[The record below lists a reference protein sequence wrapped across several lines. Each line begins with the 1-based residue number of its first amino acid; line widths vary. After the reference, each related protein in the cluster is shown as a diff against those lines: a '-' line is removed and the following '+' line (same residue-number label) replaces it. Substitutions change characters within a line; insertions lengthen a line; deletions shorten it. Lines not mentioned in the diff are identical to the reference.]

1 MYLAYSIRRQLQ
13 TRGSS
18 TRHSHMQPPAPNA
31 AVRWQRVSIEKAGE
45 TLFLRK
51 VVHAIKQIEMAA
63 DSREDRISQRRLRI
77 QARIAQKQAEGSN
90 GQSAL
95 VAQKKEVELR
105 DISIG
110 KAQVA
115 ETRGR
120 LRKLVSDGDDI
131 VTTVRV
137 EGDDAENLRRFNTE
151 VARAERRKKL
161 LIEAELSA
169 KRNAAI
175 TMKWST
181 LLELDVPMDLLEELR
196 MQKASC
202 DKIVAAKD
210 DLIKEFQSALK
221 GKDEEYVKA
230 LKKQANDIDLLL
242 QSMTEQYYEIHQ
254 NFEHDLEE
262 IENIFS
268 EERRD
273 FLKKNTEGIN
283 LTFDSWHKMQNHH
296 GEERQKRVED
306 QQNRLEN
313 IRLHDAEDYTN
324 MKVKLET
331 EIQKLDQQLEEMR
344 ATYQLNTE
352 KLEYNFR
359 VLTERDQENNS
370 TITQQKRKI
379 NRLQDVLSTLMSKYA
394 QTDKKFRMAN
404 QDLTDQYRRIT
415 DQFKDLQL
423 KFKHFEISDV
433 KKFEDVWS
441 MKETDVRDLLKCVL
455 VADKVIQEQQLGL
468 MWFPPQEELINKA
481 FDDSKKRALTA
492 GKRRVE
498 NPNGAV
504 DLADLSRIASE
515 RVRQVLTMLVDEAGF
530 LVDTKVQKLLETVD
544 ASDGQHLKVSSVL
557 QALGIQSEDD
567 MKKLAAYFIVDDGG
581 GGGEVQYIPSDE
593 AVRCAKAFLQD
604 QLDAQTGVEFK
615 VPSKDND
622 AEEENRHRKQVERDA
637 WDICSNVV
645 SPQTF
650 RIWGA
655 LEEHLVR
662 SHCCTYMN
670 KIA

>member
-1 MYLAYSIRRQLQ
+1 MMPQKGEEPGLIGI
-13 TRGSS
+13 T
-18 TRHSHMQPPAPNA
+18 MQGGTA
-31 AVRWQRVSIEKAGE
+31 
-45 TLFLRK
+45 T
-51 VVHAIKQIEMAA
+51 
-63 DSREDRISQRRLRI
+63 DSREDRIAQRRLRI
-77 QARIAQKQAEGSN
+77 QQRIAQKQAEGSS
-90 GQSAL
+90 GQVAL

-115 ETRGR
+115 ETRSR

-196 MQKASC
+196 MQKAAC

-210 DLIKEFQSALK
+210 DLIREFQTALK

-230 LKKQANDIDLLL
+230 LKKQANDIDMLL
-242 QSMTEQYYEIHQ
+242 QSMTEQYYDIHQ

-262 IENIFS
+262 IENIFA

-273 FLKKNTEGIN
+273 FLKKNRTEIDSM
-283 LTFDSWHKMQNHH
+283 FDSWHKMQIRH
-296 GEERQKRVED
+296 GEDRQKRVED

-313 IRLHDAEDYTN
+313 LRLHDAEDYTN

-394 QTDKKFRMAN
+394 QTDKKFRIAN
-404 QDLTDQYRRIT
+404 QELTDQYRRIT

-423 KFKHFEISDV
+423 KFKHFEVSDV
-433 KKFEDVWS
+433 RKFEDVWS
-441 MKETDVRDLLKCVL
+441 MKEADVRDLLKCVL
-455 VADKVIQEQQLGL
+455 VADKIIQEQQLGL
-468 MWFPPQEELINKA
+468 LWFPPQEELINKA
-481 FDDSKKRALTA
+481 FEDSKKRALAA

-498 NPNGAV
+498 NPNGAI

-544 ASDGQHLKVSSVL
+544 PSDGQHLKVSSVL
-557 QALGIQSEDD
+557 QALGIQSEED
-567 MKKLAAYFIVDDGG
+567 MKKLASYFIVDDGG
-581 GGGEVQYIPSDE
+581 GGGEVQYIPNDE
-593 AVRCAKAFLQD
+593 AVRCAKVFLQD
-604 QLDAQTGVEFK
+604 QIDAQAGVEFK
-615 VPSKDND
+615 VPRKDAD
-622 AEEENRHRKQVERDA
+622 AEDENRHRKQAERDA
-637 WDICSNVV
+637 WDICANVI

-650 RIWGA
+650 RVWGA
-655 LEEHLVR
+655 LEEHLVCPTTL
-662 SHCCTYMN
+662 SLFVCLPYTLN
-670 KIA
+670 SPNTL

>member
-1 MYLAYSIRRQLQ
+1 
-13 TRGSS
+13 
-18 TRHSHMQPPAPNA
+18 
-31 AVRWQRVSIEKAGE
+31 
-45 TLFLRK
+45 
-51 VVHAIKQIEMAA
+51 MAA
-63 DSREDRISQRRLRI
+63 DSREDRIAQRRLRI
-77 QARIAQKQAEGSN
+77 QVRIAQKQAEGNS
-90 GQSAL
+90 GQVAL

-110 KAQVA
+110 KAQVV
-115 ETRGR
+115 ETRSR

-181 LLELDVPMDLLEELR
+181 LLELDVPMDLLDELR
-196 MQKASC
+196 MQKAAC

-210 DLIKEFQSALK
+210 DLIREFQTALK

-230 LKKQANDIDLLL
+230 LKKQANDIDMLL

-262 IENIFS
+262 IENIFA

-273 FLKKNTEGIN
+273 FLKKNKNEMDSM
-283 LTFDSWHKMQNHH
+283 FDSWHKMQIHH
-296 GEERQKRVED
+296 GEDRQKRVED

-313 IRLHDAEDYTN
+313 LRLHDAEDYTN

-394 QTDKKFRMAN
+394 QTDKKFRIAN
-404 QDLTDQYRRIT
+404 QELTDQYRRIT

-433 KKFEDVWS
+433 RKFEDVWS
-441 MKETDVRDLLKCVL
+441 MKETDVRELLKHVL

-468 MWFPPQEELINKA
+468 LWFPPQEELINKA
-481 FDDSKKRALTA
+481 FEDSKKRALAA

-498 NPNGAV
+498 NPNGAI

-530 LVDTKVQKLLETVD
+530 LVDTKVQKLLENVD
-544 ASDGQHLKVSSVL
+544 PSDGQHLKVSSVL

-567 MKKLAAYFIVDDGG
+567 MKKLASYFIVDDGG
-581 GGGEVQYIPSDE
+581 NGGEVQYIPNDE
-593 AVRCAKAFLQD
+593 AVRCAKVFLQD
-604 QLDAQTGVEFK
+604 QLDAQAGVEFK
-615 VPSKDND
+615 VPSKDAD
-622 AEEENRHRKQVERDA
+622 AEDENRHRKQAERDA
-637 WDICSNVV
+637 WDICANVI

-650 RIWGA
+650 RVWGA

-662 SHCCTYMN
+662 TTTHPLICCF
-670 KIA
+670 

>member
-1 MYLAYSIRRQLQ
+1 MQRRRCCRL
-13 TRGSS
+13 SS
-18 TRHSHMQPPAPNA
+18 TAPPSRTPHRRKANEQKYISPLKKGIIS
-31 AVRWQRVSIEKAGE
+31 AVFHC
-45 TLFLRK
+45 T
-51 VVHAIKQIEMAA
+51 MAA
-63 DSREDRISQRRLRI
+63 DSREERIAQRRTRI
-77 QARIAQKQAEGSN
+77 QARIAQKLAEGSS
-90 GQSAL
+90 GQVAL

-115 ETRGR
+115 ETRSR
-120 LRKLVSDGDDI
+120 LRKLVSDGDDT
-131 VTTVRV
+131 VTSVRV

-175 TMKWST
+175 TMKWSA
-181 LLELDVPMDLLEELR
+181 LLELDIPMDLLDELR
-196 MQKASC
+196 MQKAAC
-202 DKIVAAKD
+202 EKIVAAKD
-210 DLIKEFQSALK
+210 DLIKEFQFALK

-230 LKKQANDIDLLL
+230 LKKQANDIDMLL

-262 IENIFS
+262 IENIFA
-268 EERRD
+268 EERRE
-273 FLKKNTEGIN
+273 FLKTNVDGIN
-283 LTFDSWHKMQNHH
+283 SMFDSWHKMQTHH

-394 QTDKKFRMAN
+394 QTDKKFRIAN
-404 QDLTDQYRRIT
+404 QELTDQYRRIT

-423 KFKHFEISDV
+423 KFKHFEVSDV

-441 MKETDVRDLLKCVL
+441 MKETDVRELLKCVL

-481 FDDSKKRALTA
+481 FEDSKRRALTA

-498 NPNGAV
+498 NPNGAI

-544 ASDGQHLKVSSVL
+544 ESDGQHLKVSSVL
-557 QALGIQSEDD
+557 QAMGIQSEDD
-567 MKKLAAYFIVDDGG
+567 MKKLASYFIVDDGG

-604 QLDAQTGVEFK
+604 QLDAQSGVEFK
-615 VPSKDND
+615 VPSKDPD
-622 AEEENRHRKQVERDA
+622 AEEENRHRKQAERDA
-637 WDICSNVV
+637 WDICATVV
-645 SPQTF
+645 STQTF
-650 RIWGA
+650 RVWGA
-655 LEEHLVR
+655 LEDHLVR
-662 SHCCTYMN
+662 
-670 KIA
+670 